1 VVTLGRTSGHADR
14 SLIERAA
21 IVCALPREE
30 KFARRAAMTRVTSET
45 LMFCL
50 GVVVGAACVL
60 IAIVIFAIVSG

>member
-1 VVTLGRTSGHADR
+1 
-14 SLIERAA
+14 
-21 IVCALPREE
+21 VCALPREE